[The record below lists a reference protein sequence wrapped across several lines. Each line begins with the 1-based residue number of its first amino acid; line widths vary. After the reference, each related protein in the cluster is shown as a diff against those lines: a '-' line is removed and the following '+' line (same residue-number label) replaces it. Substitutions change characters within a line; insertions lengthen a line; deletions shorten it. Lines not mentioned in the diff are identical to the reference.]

1 MSAQAS
7 FDTKERVRQAIDIVE
22 LVRDYLG
29 DVQREGRNF
38 KALCPWHE
46 DSRPSLKINPERQ
59 SYKCWVCDVGGDVFS
74 FVMQYENVT
83 FPEALRSLAERAGI
97 QLAPAAMGSSQADR
111 GRKLTL
117 YDVMAWAERK
127 YHECLLRLPEGEPA
141 RKYAKS
147 RGISQDSVVKFH
159 LGAAPD
165 SWSWLQGHARR
176 EGIDF
181 NLLSEAG
188 VLGRRE
194 GSGSYYDR
202 FNGRLMFS
210 IRDPQ
215 GRPVAFGGR
224 ILPEFKDQSAAKYI
238 NSPETPLFSKHKLLY
253 GLDMARDA
261 IRQGK
266 TALVME
272 GYTDCLLAHQLGI
285 RHAVAVLG
293 TSLGETHVRD
303 LGRMAD
309 QIILVLDGD
318 EAGRRRA
325 NEVLELFVA
334 QQVDLRILTL
344 PDDLDPCDFLL
355 QRGAEQ
361 FTSLLAGAVDALEH
375 KLRGVSGGLGLSR
388 GTHEAHAALEEVL
401 TTLAKAPRLDE
412 RTSDASSLRVARIL
426 SRLAHA
432 SGVDEAV
439 LRKRL
444 AEMRRA
450 NQRRPASQTARK
462 PSSAAAPAPSA
473 EGGTSFDA
481 STERWER
488 LLLEAVLLAADIVQ
502 KADIVQELD
511 LLREVSASLAPGQ
524 LGSPRCR
531 ALYEHCCLLVQEGQP
546 PTFERLMIRL
556 EDAALKNLLVELDE
570 ASQNRTYRKQA
581 DAVQQELRDIMARFH
596 QRDAD
601 WQQGREAARLREGQ
615 VPEDESGHVVL
626 DIIKQQQANP
636 RHFVEHQR
644 AR

>member
-1 MSAQAS
+1 MSALAS
-7 FDTKERVRQAIDIVE
+7 FDTKERIRQAIDIVE

-59 SYKCWVCDVGGDVFS
+59 SYKCWVCDIGGDVFS

-97 QLAPAAMGSSQADR
+97 QIAPAAMGGGQADR

-141 RKYAKS
+141 RKYVKS

-176 EGIDF
+176 DGIDF
-181 NLLSEAG
+181 NMLSEAG

-224 ILPEFKDQSAAKYI
+224 ILPEFKDRSEAKYI
-238 NSPETPLFSKHKLLY
+238 NSPETPLFSKHKMLY

-285 RHAVAVLG
+285 RNAVAVLG
-293 TSLGETHVRD
+293 TALGETHVRD
-303 LGRMAD
+303 LGRMAE

-325 NEVLELFVA
+325 NEVLDLFIA

-344 PDDLDPCDFLL
+344 PDELDPCDFLM
-355 QRGAEQ
+355 QRGGEA
-361 FTSLLAGAVDALEH
+361 FHALLGAAVDALEH
-375 KLRGVSGGLGLSR
+375 KMRAVSGGLGLSR
-388 GTHEAHAALEEVL
+388 GTHEAHTALEEVL
-401 TTLAKAPRLDE
+401 ATLAKAPRLDE
-412 RTSDASSLRVARIL
+412 RTSDAASLRMARIL
-426 SRLAHA
+426 SRLAHL
-432 SGVDEAV
+432 SGIDEAV

-450 NQRRPASQTARK
+450 AQRRPAGGQAAQANVRGRARVI
-462 PSSAAAPAPSA
+462 
-473 EGGTSFDA
+473 
-481 STERWER
+481 ERER
-488 LLLEAVLLAADIVQ
+488 LLRRLGRALGTAFARSDAPDRRPGSGGRDLSGGRRIVGASADRLASLPRAVCTLLRPGREGPVADFRAAD
-502 KADIVQELD
+502 ARAGGRRTEELAGRAGR
-511 LLREVSASLAPGQ
+511 REPG
-524 LGSPRCR
+524 PRLPPTGRRRTTRIARYRR
-531 ALYEHCCLLVQEGQP
+531 ALQ
-546 PTFERLMIRL
+546 
-556 EDAALKNLLVELDE
+556 
-570 ASQNRTYRKQA
+570 
-581 DAVQQELRDIMARFH
+581 

-601 WQQGREAARLREGQ
+601 WQQGRAAALLREGQ
-615 VPEDESGHVVL
+615 VAEDQAQQIL
-626 DIIKQQQANP
+626 QQIIEQ
-636 RHFVEHQR
+636 RRFVEHRR